1 MFDSRKLIDAR
12 YFKRLLY
19 NYNSRFYLYN
29 CSFQFKVYLENT
41 EENNLHHIVIVGGG
55 AGGLELATRLGDSL
69 GKKKKALVTLIDSTR
84 THVWKPLLHEIAAG
98 SMNPDKH
105 ELEYMAQAHWHHF
118 RFRLGRMD
126 GLNRAVKEITVE
138 PFLDEDGVE
147 VIPRRIFK
155 YDTLVIAIG
164 STTNDFGV
172 KGALEHS
179 IALDTQGQAERFHR
193 RLHNALVRAQTQV
206 APIQSGQLEVVIVGA
221 GATGVELAAEL
232 HNTTRELAA
241 YGLDKID
248 ADRDVKIS
256 IIEASER
263 LLPALPLKLSTAV
276 ELELK
281 RLDVQVLTGE
291 RVTEVSDKG
300 ITTHSGRFIS
310 SELVVWAAGIKAPD
324 FLKQLDGLETNRINQ
339 LVVKQTLQTTLDESI
354 FAFGDCAACLWI
366 GHEGN
371 VPPRAQAAHQQASL
385 LFKSMKKRVANNLDL
400 PNYRYRDYGS
410 LVNLGRYSTVGSL
423 MGALSGGSMYIE
435 GLFARLMYQ
444 SLYKMHL
451 MTLHGVFE
459 VVLQTLAKLI
469 TRRTEAQVKLH

>member
-1 MFDSRKLIDAR
+1 M
-12 YFKRLLY
+12 
-19 NYNSRFYLYN
+19 
-29 CSFQFKVYLENT
+29 V
-41 EENNLHHIVIVGGG
+41 VGGG

-69 GKKKKALVTLIDSTR
+69 GKAKKAEITLIDSTR
-84 THVWKPLLHEIAAG
+84 THMWKPLLHEIAAG

-105 ELEYMAQAHWHHF
+105 QLEYLAQAHWHHF
-118 RFRLGRMD
+118 NFRLGRMD
-126 GLNRAVKEITVE
+126 GLDRNKKEVTIA
-138 PFLDEDGVE
+138 PHLDEDGAE
-147 VIPRRIFK
+147 VIPRRTFK

-164 STTNDFGV
+164 STTNDFGI
-172 KGALEHS
+172 KGAREHS
-179 IALDTQGQAERFHR
+179 IALDTQEQAERFHR
-193 RLHNALVRAQTQV
+193 RLHNALVRAQTQST
-206 APIQSGQLEVVIVGA
+206 PIKEGQLEVVIVGA

-256 IIEASER
+256 IIEASDR
-263 LLPALPLKLSTAV
+263 VLPALPTKLSLAVDV
-276 ELELK
+276 ELKKL
-281 RLDVQVLTGE
+281 RVNVFTSE

-300 ITTHSGRFIS
+300 VTTHSGRFIPT
-310 SELVVWAAGIKAPD
+310 ELVVWAAGIKAPE

-339 LVVKQTLQTTLDESI
+339 LIVKQTLQTTLDDSI
-354 FAFGDCAACLWI
+354 FALGDCAACPWI
-366 GHEGN
+366 GHDGN

-385 LFKSMKKRVANNLDL
+385 LLKTMKKRVAKQTNL
-400 PNYRYRDYGS
+400 PEYKYRDYGS

-451 MTLHGVFE
+451 MTLHGFFTVA
-459 VVLQTLAKLI
+459 LQTIARII
-469 TRRTEAQVKLH
+469 TQRTEPKIKLH